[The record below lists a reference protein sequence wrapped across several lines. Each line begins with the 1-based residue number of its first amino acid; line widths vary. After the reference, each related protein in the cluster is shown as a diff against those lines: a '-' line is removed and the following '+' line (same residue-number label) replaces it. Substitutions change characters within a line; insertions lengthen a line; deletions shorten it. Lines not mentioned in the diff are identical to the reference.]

1 MDGMAEWRIAG
12 DAWLQLDGSASGQA
26 AVIIGVD
33 DVAACR
39 QALLQ
44 AGVQAAEIADY
55 GFVQVCD
62 TQDPHGNRVS
72 FVQVMAQAGNP

>member
-1 MDGMAEWRIAG
+1 MTSPTPLACRCGKTQME
-12 DAWLQLDGSASGQA
+12 
-26 AVIIGVD
+26 VIGVE

-39 QALLQ
+39 QALLR
-44 AGVQAAEIADY
+44 AGIAAAEIADY

-72 FVQVMAQAGNP
+72 FVQLMS